1 VNHVQAKEI
10 VDSHGLSPAEGLF
23 VRGVAWHETNYGQ
36 GWKPGEGAGSHNM
49 GAITDPSPDELSF
62 KHVDSR
68 FDAKKGKLV
77 EYVTWFKGYEDD
89 DAGFRDLEKT
99 VLKDNVKEALAAG
112 DVSTAVEAM
121 YDNGY
126 YKGVHP
132 DREGNIA
139 DYQNAVSR
147 AMSAITG
154 ATGEAPIV
162 PLDAESGSGEP
173 C

>member
-1 VNHVQAKEI
+1 MNHKTAQSI
-10 VDSHGLSPAEGLF
+10 VDSHGLSPVESLF
-23 VRGVAWHETNYGQ
+23 VRAVAWHETNYGM
-36 GWKPGEGAGSHNM
+36 GWKTGEGAGSHNM

-68 FDAKKGKLV
+68 FDPKKGKVV
-77 EYVTWFKGYEDD
+77 EYTTWFKGYVDD
-89 DAGFRDLEKT
+89 DAGFRDLERT
-99 VLKDNVKEALAAG
+99 VLKDNVKEALASG
-112 DVSTAVEAM
+112 DVSAAVEAM
-121 YDNGY
+121 YDNNY

-132 DREGNIA
+132 DRESNIA

-147 AMSAITG
+147 ALSAITG

-162 PLDAESGSGEP
+162 PLVEESGGGE

>member
-1 VNHVQAKEI
+1 VNHKTAQAI
-10 VDSHGLSPAEGLF
+10 VDSHGLSPAESLF
-23 VRGVAWHETNYGQ
+23 VRAVAWHETNYGQ
-36 GWKPGEGAGSHNM
+36 GWKTGEGAGSHNM

-68 FDAKKGKLV
+68 FDPKKGKVV
-77 EYVTWFKGYEDD
+77 EYTTWFKGYVDD
-89 DAGFRDLEKT
+89 DAGFRDLEHT
-99 VLKDNVKEALAAG
+99 VLKSNVKEALEVG
-112 DVSTAVEAM
+112 DVSAAVDAM
-121 YDNGY
+121 YDNSY
-126 YKGVHP
+126 FKGIHP
-132 DREGNIA
+132 DRESNVA

-162 PLDAESGSGEP
+162 PLAGESGAGE